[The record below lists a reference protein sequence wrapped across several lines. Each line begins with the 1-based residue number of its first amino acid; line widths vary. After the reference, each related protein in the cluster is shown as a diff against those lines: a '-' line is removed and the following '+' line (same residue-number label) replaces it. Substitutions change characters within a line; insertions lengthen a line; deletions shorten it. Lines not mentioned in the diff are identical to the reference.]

1 MKVFKR
7 NIWPDWTRM
16 ERGGPM
22 ERTDGIGKKLELV
35 RMLPNDG
42 ARFSRLDKVV

>member
-1 MKVFKR
+1 
-7 NIWPDWTRM
+7 M

-22 ERTDGIGKKLELV
+22 EQTDGKLRDGIGKKLELV